1 MAGESHRG
9 NGVFLHPQALCES
22 ASIGARTRVWA
33 FAHVL
38 PGAVIGEDCNVCDH
52 VFVENDVRIGDRVT
66 IKSGVQLWDGL
77 RVADD
82 VFIGPNATFS
92 NDKFPRSRKHQ
103 TSVLQTHIGRGASV
117 GSGAVVLPGVNIG
130 AEAMVGAGAVVTR
143 DVPPK
148 AVVSGNPA
156 RIVGYVDAK
165 APAGEGTPLGTLRV
179 PGSAAPTSVPGVT
192 LHRLTVA
199 EDLRGRL
206 AAGEFEKD
214 IPFEPKRFFMVFDV
228 PGKEVRGAHAHRQC
242 HQFLVCI
249 QGSVSV
255 VVDDGARSEE
265 IALADRSV
273 GLLVPARIWA
283 VQFKYSEDAVL
294 LVFASEHYDANDYIR
309 DYEQFKA
316 EAAGTN

>member
-1 MAGESHRG
+1 MTGETHR

-22 ASIGARTRVWA
+22 VNVGARTRVWA
-33 FAHVL
+33 FAHIL
-38 PGAVIGEDCNVCDH
+38 PGAVLGEDCNVCDH
-52 VFVENDVRIGDRVT
+52 VFIENDVQVGNRVT

-92 NDKFPRSRKHQ
+92 NDKFPRSKQHQ
-103 TSVLQTHIGRGASV
+103 PSVLQTHIGRGASI
-117 GSGAVVLPGVNIG
+117 GSGAVLLPGVSIG
-130 AEAMVGAGAVVTR
+130 PDAMVGAGAVVTR

-165 APAGEGTPLGTLRV
+165 TSPGETDRTGASRV
-179 PGSAAPTSVPGVT
+179 PGSTVLTSVRGVT
-192 LHRLTVA
+192 LHQLTVA

-206 AAGEFEKD
+206 AAGEFAKD
-214 IPFEPKRFFMVFDV
+214 IPFSPKRFFMVFEV

-242 HQFLVCI
+242 DQFLICV

-255 VVDDGARSEE
+255 VVDDGAASEE
-265 IALADRSV
+265 IALTDRYV
-273 GLLVPARIWA
+273 GLLVPARVWA

-294 LVFASEHYDANDYIR
+294 LVFASEHYDADDYIR

-316 EAAGTN
+316 EVGRTN

>member
-1 MAGESHRG
+1 MTREAPG
-9 NGVFLHPQALCES
+9 NGVFLHPQAICES
-22 ASIGARTRVWA
+22 VNVGARTRVWA
-33 FAHVL
+33 FAHIL
-38 PGAVIGEDCNVCDH
+38 PGAVLGEDCNVCDH

-92 NDKFPRSRKHQ
+92 NDKFPRSKQHQ
-103 TSVLQTHIGRGASV
+103 SAVLQTHIGRGASI
-117 GSGAVVLPGVNIG
+117 GSGAVLLPGVSIG
-130 AEAMVGAGAVVTR
+130 PEAMVGAGAVVTR

-165 APAGEGTPLGTLRV
+165 SSTGEGTRPGAIRVAGTAV
-179 PGSAAPTSVPGVT
+179 PTSVRGVT
-192 LHRLTVA
+192 LHQLTVA

-206 AAGEFEKD
+206 AAGEFTQD

-228 PGKEVRGAHAHRQC
+228 PGKEVRGAHAHREC
-242 HQFLVCI
+242 DQFLICV

-255 VVDDGARSEE
+255 VVDDASASEE
-265 IALADRSV
+265 IALADRSI
-273 GLLVPARIWA
+273 GLLVPAGIWA
-283 VQFKYSEDAVL
+283 VQFKYSDDAVL

-316 EAAGTN
+316 EAAGRS

>member
-1 MAGESHRG
+1 MTGEAPG
-9 NGVFLHPQALCES
+9 NGVFLHPHAICES
-22 ASIGARTRVWA
+22 VNVGARTRVWA
-33 FAHVL
+33 FAHIL
-38 PGAVIGEDCNVCDH
+38 PGAVVGADCNVCDH

-66 IKSGVQLWDGL
+66 IKSGVQLWDGV

-92 NDKFPRSRKHQ
+92 NDKFPRSKQHQ
-103 TSVLQTHIGRGASV
+103 TAVLQTHIGRGASI
-117 GSGAVVLPGVNIG
+117 GGGAVLLPGVSIG

-148 AVVSGNPA
+148 AIVSGNPA

-165 APAGEGTPLGTLRV
+165 SSTGEGARPGALRV
-179 PGSAAPTSVPGVT
+179 PGTAVPTSVRGVT
-192 LHRLTVA
+192 LHQLTVA

-206 AAGEFEKD
+206 AAGEFTQD

-242 HQFLVCI
+242 AQFLICV

-255 VVDDGARSEE
+255 VVDDATASEE
-265 IALADRSV
+265 IALTDRSV
-273 GLLVPARIWA
+273 GLLVPAGIWA

-316 EAAGTN
+316 EIAGQA

>member
-1 MAGESHRG
+1 MTGEGHKG
-9 NGVFLHPQALCES
+9 NGVFLHPKALCES
-22 ASIGARTRVWA
+22 SNVGARTRVWA
-33 FAHVL
+33 FAHIL
-38 PGAVIGEDCNVCDH
+38 PGAVLGEDCNVCDH
-52 VFVENDVRIGDRVT
+52 VFVENDVRVGDRVT

-77 RVADD
+77 RIADD

-92 NDKFPRSRKHQ
+92 NDKFPRSRQHQ
-103 TSVLQTHIGRGASV
+103 AAVLQTHVGRGASI
-117 GSGAVVLPGVNIG
+117 GGGAVLLPGVSIG

-165 APAGEGTPLGTLRV
+165 SAAGEEARPGALRV
-179 PGSAAPTSVPGVT
+179 PGTSVPTSVRGVT
-192 LHRLTVA
+192 LHRLTIA

-206 AAGEFEKD
+206 AAGEFGKE

-242 HQFLVCI
+242 HQFLICVH
-249 QGSVSV
+249 GSVSV
-255 VVDDGARSEE
+255 VVDDGAASEE
-265 IALADRSV
+265 IALTDRNV
-273 GLLVPARIWA
+273 GLLVPAQTWA
-283 VQFKYSEDAVL
+283 VQFKYSEDAIL

-316 EAAGTN
+316 GAAGRS

>member
-1 MAGESHRG
+1 M
-9 NGVFLHPQALCES
+9 
-22 ASIGARTRVWA
+22 WA
-33 FAHVL
+33 FAHIL
-38 PGAVIGEDCNVCDH
+38 PGAVLGEDCNVCDH
-52 VFVENDVRIGDRVT
+52 VFVENDVRVGDRVT

-77 RVADD
+77 RIADD

-92 NDKFPRSRKHQ
+92 NDKFPRSRQHQ
-103 TSVLQTHIGRGASV
+103 AAVLQTHVGRGASI
-117 GSGAVVLPGVNIG
+117 GGGAVLLPGVSIG

-165 APAGEGTPLGTLRV
+165 SAAGEEARPGALRV
-179 PGSAAPTSVPGVT
+179 PGTSVPTSVRGVT
-192 LHRLTVA
+192 LHRLTIA

-206 AAGEFEKD
+206 AAGEFGKE

-242 HQFLVCI
+242 HQFLICVH
-249 QGSVSV
+249 GSVSV
-255 VVDDGARSEE
+255 VVDDGAASEE
-265 IALADRSV
+265 IALTDRNV
-273 GLLVPARIWA
+273 GLLVPAQTWA
-283 VQFKYSEDAVL
+283 VQFKYSEDAIL

-316 EAAGTN
+316 GAAGRS